1 MDCLFCK
8 IVNKEIPS
16 RIITETENSIAFL
29 DAFPVSRGHTLVIP
43 KNHYEKVQD
52 MTDIDNNDLFDTV
65 HKVISK
71 VDKLT
76 GSTLLAIHNG
86 KDSGQE
92 IPHVHVH
99 LIPRDP
105 ADQAGP
111 VHSMFKDR
119 PKLSDDE
126 LDQIYAKIKS
136 SLIIGEI
143 FFLSRFS
150 FVNINCMCWT
160 CFCGIHYFFL

>member
-1 MDCLFCK
+1 MDCIFCK
-8 IVNKEIPS
+8 IANKEISS

-76 GSTLLAIHNG
+76 GSTLLAIHDG

-99 LIPRDP
+99 LIPRETD
-105 ADQAGP
+105 DQAGP
-111 VHSMFKDR
+111 VHSMFKDI
-119 PKLSDDE
+119 PKLSDEE
-126 LDQIYAKIKS
+126 LEQLCAKIKS
-136 SLIIGEI
+136 S
-143 FFLSRFS
+143 
-150 FVNINCMCWT
+150 
-160 CFCGIHYFFL
+160 

>member
-1 MDCLFCK
+1 MDCIFCK
-8 IVNKEIPS
+8 IANKEIPT

-29 DAFPVSRGHTLVIP
+29 DAFPVSRGHTLVIQ

-52 MTDIDNNDLFDTV
+52 MTDNDNNDLFDTV
-65 HKVISK
+65 HKMISK

-99 LIPRDP
+99 LIPREVD
-105 ADQAGP
+105 DQAGP

-119 PKLSDDE
+119 PKLSDEE
-126 LDQIYAKIKS
+126 LEQLCAKIKS
-136 SLIIGEI
+136 S
-143 FFLSRFS
+143 
-150 FVNINCMCWT
+150 
-160 CFCGIHYFFL
+160 

>member
-8 IVNKEIPS
+8 IANTEISS

-76 GSTLLAIHNG
+76 GSTLLAIHDG

-99 LIPRDP
+99 LIPREPD
-105 ADQAGP
+105 AQAGP

-119 PKLSDDE
+119 PKLSDEE
-126 LDQIYAKIKS
+126 LEQLCTKIKS
-136 SLIIGEI
+136 S
-143 FFLSRFS
+143 
-150 FVNINCMCWT
+150 
-160 CFCGIHYFFL
+160 

>member
-16 RIITETENSIAFL
+16 RIIMETENSIAFL

-52 MTDIDNNDLFDTV
+52 MTDIDNNDLFDTM

-99 LIPRDP
+99 LIPRESH
-105 ADQAGP
+105 DQAGP
-111 VHSMFKDR
+111 VHSMFKNR

-126 LDQIYAKIKS
+126 LDQLCAKIKS
-136 SLIIGEI
+136 S
-143 FFLSRFS
+143 
-150 FVNINCMCWT
+150 
-160 CFCGIHYFFL
+160 

>member
-8 IVNKEIPS
+8 IANKEIPS

-52 MTDIDNNDLFDTV
+52 MSDVDNNDLFDIV

-99 LIPRDP
+99 LIPRESD
-105 ADQAGP
+105 DQAGP
-111 VHSMFKDR
+111 VHSMFKNR
-119 PKLSDDE
+119 PKLSDEE
-126 LDQIYAKIKS
+126 LDKLCAKIKS
-136 SLIIGEI
+136 S
-143 FFLSRFS
+143 
-150 FVNINCMCWT
+150 
-160 CFCGIHYFFL
+160 